1 MLLDVK
7 KIGLKLY
14 GLKFYYNYDFIW
26 IIILIILNLFIV
38 ILMYSKIG
46 NIK

>member
-14 GLKFYYNYDFIW
+14 GLKFYYNYGFIW
-26 IIILIILNLFIV
+26 IIILIILNLFNV

>member
-7 KIGLKLY
+7 KIGLKLH
-14 GLKFYYNYDFIW
+14 GLKFYHNYDFIW
-26 IIILIILNLFIV
+26 IIISTISNLFIAT
-38 ILMYSKIG
+38 LTYSKIG